1 MSQELFVQVLLN
13 GFMLAM
19 VYTLLATGLTLV
31 VGVLKVLQLAHG
43 SIFMLAGF
51 VVYYLVV
58 EWGLSYWLSIP
69 VAMLVGG
76 GIGAIIERF
85 LLRPFDYAI
94 RPTVIITLGLSFMIA
109 QGTLVGFGIKHRVVP
124 SAISGLVQIFGG
136 IISKERLFIV
146 VASVVLML
154 ALYYL
159 IRFTKSGRAM
169 RAVSQDR
176 VAAAL
181 QGIDIHFISS
191 MGIFIASALGA
202 AAGALMAPVFSIA
215 HDNGVLEM
223 WGAFIAIVIG
233 GMGSLPGALLGA
245 FIVGG
250 TLSFGAFF
258 LTTPGAVVLLWGIF
272 LLFIMFRP
280 TGFFGHA
287 PETH

>member
-1 MSQELFVQVLLN
+1 MQVLLN
-13 GFMLAM
+13 AFMLAM

-31 VGVLKVLQLAHG
+31 LGVLKVLQLAHG

-51 VVYYLVV
+51 VVYYVVV
-58 EWGLSYWLSIP
+58 EWGLSYWLAIP
-69 VAMLVGG
+69 VAMFTGG
-76 GIGAIIERF
+76 VIGAIIERF

-124 SAISGLVQIFGG
+124 SALTGLYHILGG

-146 VASVVLML
+146 VASVVLMI
-154 ALYYL
+154 ALYWF
-159 IRFTKSGRAM
+159 IRYSRSGRAM

-176 VAAAL
+176 MAAAL
-181 QGIDIHFISS
+181 QGINIYFISAL
-191 MGIFIASALGA
+191 GIFIASAIGA
-202 AAGALMAPVFSIA
+202 AAGALLAPVFSIA

-245 FIVGG
+245 FIVGI
-250 TLSFGAFF
+250 TLSFGAFW

-272 LLFIMFRP
+272 LVFIMFKP
-280 TGFFGHA
+280 TGFFGHE